1 MLLDTIRFGQ
11 VEIDEKRI
19 ITFDDGIPGLEEYHR
34 YALLEVDASYPIVWL
49 QSIEDGSISLPVMDT
64 FTVLPDY
71 VFDLDDEDVKSL
83 GIEKTE
89 DLHVVTVLVIP
100 EDVQKMT
107 ANLAAPIT
115 ININSGKAKQI
126 ILSGTEYN
134 VRTPV
139 FQNIREAIL
148 RKEGDADVGSVQKA
162 E

>member
-11 VEIDEKRI
+11 VEIDDNRI
-19 ITFDDGIPGLEEYHR
+19 ISFDDGIPGLEEYHN
-34 YALLEVDASYPIVWL
+34 YALLEIDESYPIIWL
-49 QSIEDGSISLPVMDT
+49 QSTDDGGICLPVMDT

-71 VFDLDDEDVKSL
+71 VFDLNDEDVRAL

-89 DLHVVTVLVIP
+89 DLHVVSVLVIP
-100 EDVQKMT
+100 EDVNKMT

-115 ININSGKAKQI
+115 ININTAKARQI
-126 ILSGTEYN
+126 ILSSTEYN

-139 FQNIREAIL
+139 FQNIREAIS
-148 RKEGDADVGSVQKA
+148 RKEGGTDVGSIQKA